1 MKKMNYQS
9 PEMEIIKLKA
19 QASILANSDEQPE
32 WNNEPADE

>member
-32 WNNEPADE
+32 WSNEPADE